1 MDKKTMLKIF
11 GEAFMRSFAVLLAIV
26 ILGFAAFFLL
36 RVTTDKTDVA
46 ENTTEATTTEEV
58 TTTEEI
64 TTTEATT
71 TEEVTTT
78 EEITTEEPTTE
89 LQEIASTDKKII
101 VLNSTSVAG
110 LAKRWSNKL
119 VGAGFS
125 SVVTGNYTA
134 GTESQTKIY
143 VAEEGMGNDLLGYFA
158 DAEIIVGTPD
168 SASFSASSGMSADG
182 VEVYVVIGSSDT
194 TVQ

>member
-36 RVTTDKTDVA
+36 RVTTEKTDVA
-46 ENTTEATTTEEV
+46 ENTTEAVTTEEV

-71 TEEVTTT
+71 TEEITT
-78 EEITTEEPTTE
+78 EAITTEEPTTE
-89 LQEIASTDKKII
+89 LQEISSTDKKII

-125 SVVTGNYTA
+125 TVVTGNYTA

-158 DAEIIVGTPD
+158 NAEIIVGTPD

-182 VEVYVVIGSSDT
+182 VEVYIVVGSSDT